1 MTITTVKST
10 VVVDVNTTQKKCI
23 YVSSKFHLIHI
34 HIHIT
39 PFLLVVIKSF
49 VVFVLTQNTKN
60 TPVRTYVKKSNLT
73 KSVQRTNVIYV

>member
-34 HIHIT
+34 HIT

-60 TPVRTYVKKSNLT
+60 TPVRTYVKRFNLT